1 MLSVIYNYFHI
12 RSHITYTIIDY
23 FILIIIIIIDY
34 YVFYLLFCTNPK
46 SIDFRPSLMEMD
58 SSSIESPSQSVVK
71 NPLINEGKNLNWLGF
86 DSKDIKAGL
95 RNF

>member
-1 MLSVIYNYFHI
+1 
-12 RSHITYTIIDY
+12 
-23 FILIIIIIIDY
+23 
-34 YVFYLLFCTNPK
+34 
-46 SIDFRPSLMEMD
+46 MEMD